1 MKTYFLREIKQKY
14 IKMSSAAVVI
24 GALRIYLCAHIY
36 NKRTKMALYRSTD
49 YQINW
54 PFGSEE
60 EVQIGFPR

>member
-1 MKTYFLREIKQKY
+1 
-14 IKMSSAAVVI
+14 MSSAAVVI

-36 NKRTKMALYRSTD
+36 NKKTKMALYRSTD

-60 EVQIGFPR
+60 EVQIRFPR